1 MGNSEDEDLE
11 QGDIVRG
18 YRSNRARAT
27 KLGAALCRHIKMN
40 YLIGLVAGAVIGG
53 VIGYLGKCAGST

>member
-1 MGNSEDEDLE
+1 MGNPEEQDPQ
-11 QGDIVRG
+11 QGDIGRG
-18 YRSNRARAT
+18 CRSNRAGET
-27 KLGAALCRHIKMN
+27 KLGAALCGYIKMN